1 MRPRGAAGYPGMFTV
16 SFQTVSLPLNS
27 LLIQQR
33 LAAYKIRIPRSYRL
47 SFMATFASLLS
58 ASEGEDATES
68 DAKGP
73 ISLPILR
80 IGKIYTYT
88 IPSFPVL
95 SVQLRHVKYQMISQG
110 KIGVFEFMR
119 ECPSL
124 ERSYPAKAVITAH
137 PDAFFIEVSVFTFS
151 VHILYMPVLVCV
163 LCVCITVFVTVYVF
177 ILNDITIKIHYWLR
191 DRF

>member
-1 MRPRGAAGYPGMFTV
+1 
-16 SFQTVSLPLNS
+16 
-27 LLIQQR
+27 
-33 LAAYKIRIPRSYRL
+33 
-47 SFMATFASLLS
+47 MATFASLLS
-58 ASEGEDATES
+58 ASDGEDATES

-110 KIGVFEFMR
+110 KIGVFDGFMR

-163 LCVCITVFVTVYVF
+163 CVNGICVY
-177 ILNDITIKIHYWLR
+177 NDITIKVYYWPR
-191 DRF
+191 DKF